1 MGRGEATPASSP
13 YPPTSTRLTR
23 RNVVNRVGST
33 ILKQDVRAL
42 WKIAANDLIGIGDSF
57 EVPGEL
63 GGFLLQSVKTGQLL
77 GLYGSV
83 RINEAALGAMS
94 DRSYVYTANVDD
106 GKTFETI
113 IIDGTPGDGPGSYLN
128 MSFTQPANVGIQVI
142 KNGKSNWRVHMIALM
157 DGEEGEEALGDYG
170 PDYWLPWLRA
180 EHPLTPRICDAFRGA
195 KTAKS
200 WLREYLAR
208 TADIT
213 CPYLDNFSPMGEYS

>member
-33 ILKQDVRAL
+33 VLKQDVRAL

-77 GLYGSV
+77 GLYGSI

-106 GKTFETI
+106 GVTFETI
-113 IIDGTPGDGPGSYLN
+113 IIDDTPGDGPGSYLN
-128 MSFTQPANVGIQVI
+128 MSFTQPANVGIVI
-142 KNGKSNWRVHMIALM
+142 NKETLFFRKTEQLTKIFPKNIFVRKSSNFNGKSWNK
-157 DGEEGEEALGDYG
+157 
-170 PDYWLPWLRA
+170 
-180 EHPLTPRICDAFRGA
+180 FRND
-195 KTAKS
+195 
-200 WLREYLAR
+200 L
-208 TADIT
+208 
-213 CPYLDNFSPMGEYS
+213 SPML